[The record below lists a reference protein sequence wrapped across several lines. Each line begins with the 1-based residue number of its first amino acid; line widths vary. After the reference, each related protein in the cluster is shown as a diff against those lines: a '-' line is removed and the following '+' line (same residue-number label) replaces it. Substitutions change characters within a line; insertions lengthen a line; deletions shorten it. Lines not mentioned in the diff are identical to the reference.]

1 MEKIKSFKDAK
12 EFNEIFGKNPSG
24 ARKNKILLTLLKDVN
39 FWRKRKE
46 FPVFFQKCVEMKSQ
60 QSLFDALMCQ
70 FGCKQPR
77 VTSCGSEFFVCEFF
91 SAENGRYGTDEQ
103 EGLCEDGDF
112 MKIRVLLFDN
122 GKEVIRK
129 TSPGKVLRQIIS
141 DTQYSW
147 LPDSVVNFL
156 CEKFTEKW
164 TAYAEDKI
172 GNFELRVDD
181 DFGFIYDS
189 SYCDGDFHSCM
200 TDERFEDF
208 YNECVSAKAA
218 SLLKDNLVVARCV
231 IFTDVH
237 DEDTG
242 NVLRLA
248 ERQYSTDQDNLLKQM
263 LVSKLIAGGYIDG
276 FKTVGAGCHS
286 PMDFVLN
293 DGTPLVHKMHIPC
306 VWRENCNDAPYMDSF
321 KWLVSE
327 NDKLYNYP
335 HDEASYLFEETD
347 GTAEYMLCTVYKN
360 GEQIQVSEEERDRN
374 YTYISREEV
383 YVYDEDVFRC
393 ERCNTQTFFSSA
405 ELESESVHSS
415 YTDEDYCCNDCMDK
429 SILEYFA
436 QELRSGGTNYT
447 SPYYTDVCIS
457 KFVKIRVNL
466 DVYDA
471 LDNNG
476 YIDLEEDS
484 EVISETF
491 FKNYDR

>member
-46 FPVFFQKCVEMKSQ
+46 FPVFFQKVVEMKSQ
-60 QSLFDALMCQ
+60 QSLFDALLCQ
-70 FGCKQPR
+70 FKCWKPSINFYGIM
-77 VTSCGSEFFVCEFF
+77 FFDCEFF
-91 SAENGRYGTDEQ
+91 SAENGRYGTDKQ

-112 MKIRVLLFDN
+112 TKIRVKLFDN
-122 GKEVIRK
+122 GKEVVRK

-172 GNFELRVDD
+172 GNFELCVDD

-189 SYCDGDFHSCM
+189 SYCDGDFNSCM
-200 TDERFEDF
+200 TDNGYEDF
-208 YNECVSAKAA
+208 YDECVSAKAA
-218 SLLKDNLVVARCV
+218 CLKKDDLIVARCV

-242 NVLRLA
+242 DVLRLA

-263 LVSKLIAGGYIDG
+263 LVSKLIAGGHIDG
-276 FKTVGAGCHS
+276 FKTVGAGCHT

-306 VWRENCNDAPYMDSF
+306 VWREDCNHAPYMDSF
-321 KWLVSE
+321 KWFVDE
-327 NDKLYNYP
+327 NDTLYNY
-335 HDEASYLFEETD
+335 HREDASHLFEETD
-347 GTAEYMLCTVYKN
+347 GTAENLLCTVYKN
-360 GEQIQVSEEERDRN
+360 GEQIQVSEEERN
-374 YTYISREEV
+374 NYYTYFPMEEV

-393 ERCNTQTFFSSA
+393 ERCDTQTFFSSA
-405 ELESESVHSS
+405 ELDSESVHCS
-415 YTDEDYCCNDCMDK
+415 YTDEDYCCNDCMNK
-429 SILEYFA
+429 SILEHFA

-447 SPYYTDVCIS
+447 SPYYTDVRIS
-457 KFVKIRVNL
+457 KFVKIGVNF

-484 EVISETF
+484 EVISEKF
-491 FKNYDR
+491 FEDYDR

>member
-24 ARKNKILLTLLKDVN
+24 ARKNKILLTLLKDQN

-70 FGCKQPR
+70 FGCEQPR
-77 VTSCGSEFFVCEFF
+77 ANSCGIRFFVCEFF
-91 SAENGRYGTDEQ
+91 SAENGRYETDNQ
-103 EGLCEDGDF
+103 KGLCEDGDF

-122 GKEVIRK
+122 GKEVVRK

-141 DTQYSW
+141 DTQYNW

-181 DFGFIYDS
+181 DFDFIYNS

-200 TDERFEDF
+200 TDDGFDDF
-208 YNECVSAKAA
+208 YSECVSAKAA
-218 SLLKDNLVVARCV
+218 SLLKDGLIVARCV

-321 KWLVSE
+321 KWFMPE
-327 NDKLYNYP
+327 NDKLYNYA
-335 HDEASYLFEETD
+335 HEEASYLFENTD

-360 GEQIQVSEEERDRN
+360 GEQIQVSEEERDLN
-374 YTYISREEV
+374 YTYLSREEV

-405 ELESESVHSS
+405 ELQSNSVYSS
-415 YTDEDYCCNDCMDK
+415 YTDEDYCCNYCMEK
-429 SILEYFA
+429 SVLEHFA
-436 QELRSGGTNYT
+436 NELKSGDANYSRDSFKT
-447 SPYYTDVCIS
+447 VYASAFIRIDVCE
-457 KFVKIRVNL
+457 
-466 DVYDA
+466 DVYNA
-471 LDNNG
+471 LENNG
-476 YIDLEEDS
+476 YLYSDGDMEF
-484 EVISETF
+484 ISDF
-491 FKNYDR
+491 FFDYYDR

>member
-46 FPVFFQKCVEMKSQ
+46 FPVFFQKVVEMKSQ
-60 QSLFDALMCQ
+60 QSLFDALLCQ
-70 FGCKQPR
+70 FKCWKPSINFYGIR
-77 VTSCGSEFFVCEFF
+77 FFVCEFF
-91 SAENGRYGTDEQ
+91 SAENGRYETDEQ

-122 GKEVIRK
+122 GKEVVRK

-189 SYCDGDFHSCM
+189 SHCDGDFHSCM
-200 TDERFEDF
+200 TDEGYDDF
-208 YNECVSAKAA
+208 YSECVSAKAA
-218 SLLKDNLVVARCV
+218 SLLKDGLIVARSV

-248 ERQYSTDQDNLLKQM
+248 ERQYSTGQDNLLKQM

-321 KWLVSE
+321 KWFVTE

-335 HDEASYLFEETD
+335 HDEASYLFENTD

-360 GEQIQVSEEERDRN
+360 GEQIMVSEADREMY
-374 YTYISREEV
+374 YTYFPREEV
-383 YVYDEDVFRC
+383 YVFDEDVFRC
-393 ERCNTQTFFSSA
+393 ERCDTQTFFSSA
-405 ELESESVHSS
+405 ELQSNSVHSS
-415 YTDEDYCCNDCMDK
+415 YTDENYCCNDCMDK

-436 QELRSGGTNYT
+436 DELKSDGYNYGY
-447 SPYYTDVCIS
+447 PYYKYVFFS
-457 KFVKIRVNL
+457 KFVRIDVCEE
-466 DVYDA
+466 VYDA
-471 LDNNG
+471 LENKG
-476 YIDLEEDS
+476 YLELDGDR
-484 EVISETF
+484 EVISEKF
-491 FKNYDR
+491 FEDYDR

>member
-46 FPVFFQKCVEMKSQ
+46 FPVFFQKVVEMKSQ

-70 FGCKQPR
+70 FGCEQPR
-77 VTSCGSEFFVCEFF
+77 ANSCGSEFFVCEFF
-91 SAENGRYGTDEQ
+91 SAENGRYGTDNQ

-112 MKIRVLLFDN
+112 MKIRVKLFDN
-122 GKEVIRK
+122 GKEVMRK

-164 TAYAEDKI
+164 TAYAEEKI
-172 GNFELRVDD
+172 SHFTLCVDD
-181 DFGFIYDS
+181 DFDFIYDS
-189 SYCDGDFHSCM
+189 SNCNGDFHSCM
-200 TDERFEDF
+200 TDEGYDDF

-218 SLLKDNLVVARCV
+218 CLLKDELIVARCV

-237 DEDTG
+237 DEETG
-242 NVLRLA
+242 DVLRLA

-263 LVSKLIAGGYIDG
+263 LVSKLIAGGHIDG

-306 VWRENCNDAPYMDSF
+306 VWRECDNHAPYMDSF
-321 KWLVSE
+321 KWFVDE
-327 NDKLYNYP
+327 NDTLYNY
-335 HDEASYLFEETD
+335 HRKDASHLFEETD
-347 GTAEYMLCTVYKN
+347 GTAENLLCTVYKN
-360 GEQIQVSEEERDRN
+360 GEQIFVSEGERNDY
-374 YTYISREEV
+374 YTHFLREDV
-383 YVYDEDVFRC
+383 YVYNENVFRC

-405 ELESESVHSS
+405 ELESESVYSS
-415 YTDEDYCCNDCMDK
+415 YTDEDYCCNDCMEK
-429 SILEYFA
+429 SVLEYFA

-457 KFVKIRVNL
+457 KFVKIRVNF

-484 EVISETF
+484 VVISEKF
-491 FKNYDR
+491 FEDYDR

>member
-46 FPVFFQKCVEMKSQ
+46 FPVFFQKVVEMKSQ
-60 QSLFDALMCQ
+60 QSLFDALLCQ
-70 FGCKQPR
+70 FECSKPR
-77 VTSCGSEFFVCEFF
+77 VTSCGVEFFVCEFF

-112 MKIRVLLFDN
+112 TKIRVKLFDN
-122 GKEVIRK
+122 GKEVVRK

-172 GNFELRVDD
+172 GHFTLCVDD
-181 DFGFIYDS
+181 DFDFIYNS
-189 SYCDGDFHSCM
+189 SNCNGDFHSCM
-200 TDERFEDF
+200 TDEGYDDF

-218 SLLKDNLVVARCV
+218 CLLKDELIVARCV
-231 IFTDVH
+231 IFTNVY
-237 DEDTG
+237 DEETG
-242 NVLRLA
+242 DVLRLA

-263 LVSKLIAGGYIDG
+263 LVSKLIAGGHIDG

-306 VWRENCNDAPYMDSF
+306 GWCGCNNAPYMDSF
-321 KWLVSE
+321 KWYVDE
-327 NDKLYNYP
+327 NDTLYNYYRE
-335 HDEASYLFEETD
+335 DASHLFEETD
-347 GTAEYMLCTVYKN
+347 GTAENLLCTVYKN
-360 GEQIQVSEEERDRN
+360 GEQIQVSQEERDRN
-374 YTYISREEV
+374 YTYFSREEV

-393 ERCNTQTFFSSA
+393 ERCNTQTFFSSD
-405 ELESESVHSS
+405 ELESNSVHSS
-415 YTDEDYCCNDCMDK
+415 YTDEDYCCNDCMDR
-429 SILEYFA
+429 SVLEYFA
-436 QELRSGGTNYT
+436 KELKSGDANYSRDSFKT
-447 SPYYTDVCIS
+447 VYVAFIRIDVCE
-457 KFVKIRVNL
+457 

-471 LDNNG
+471 LENKG
-476 YIDLEEDS
+476 YLDS
-484 EVISETF
+484 DGDKDFISDYF
-491 FKNYDR
+491 FDDYDR